1 MSRGD
6 PQEGE
11 HAGPDMLGYE
21 ASEASDFGD
30 SFVREMLQTEPAAW
44 LPVPGERLGGRGGR
58 RFELLE
64 PLGQGGMGR
73 VFRARDEKLQREVAL
88 KFLFPRPGFEQ
99 QTLEEAR
106 AVARLDQENI
116 VRIFDVAEWS
126 RAPGAARVPF
136 LVMECLEG
144 ESLAALLKREHLGVR
159 RALEILRAI
168 ATGLAHAH
176 ARHIVHRDLKPGNV
190 FLTRQGTV
198 KLVDFGLSHLASGP
212 ASSTSQPTWGTPG
225 YMAPEQWR
233 GEAQDARTDI
243 WAAGVVLYEMLTGKL
258 PFSGPTR
265 DALREQVTSA
275 VPVPS
280 IRAHHPEFPPEVE
293 ALLATALAKEPARRF
308 ASALE
313 LREEVRELEARLG
326 PEAVEETSVLPQRR
340 RMTLIACRL
349 RVPLGA
355 EARLDSEDLVELQ
368 SAFHQ
373 ACGEVIQQHGG
384 SLLPFVGS
392 GVLAC
397 FGHPQA
403 REDDPERAVHAGLH
417 LVVSLPQLLQRK
429 LPRLPVVLAVSV
441 GIHTDEVVLREGALA
456 PWRQGPL
463 LQGDAPNLTEWLA
476 REAGPGEV
484 VVGATAW
491 RRVRGTFETAPLGAR
506 TFEGVL
512 GSKGLELHRVLR
524 ERKATSRFEQVL
536 AVGGLTPLVG
546 RQRELGWLRERWEQ
560 ARQERGS
567 FILVS
572 GEAGMGKSRLI
583 QELCEHV
590 SAGACLLLRTQCWSR
605 FSTRAVHPMV
615 AVLQDAL
622 QALIPEPPGHWMRE
636 LEVRHEDFG
645 LSSEEIHLV
654 GLLLE
659 LPIPKDSPVLQLTP
673 ERRKEKS
680 LAVLVHFLMHMAHCG
695 CPVLV
700 VVEDVHWADS
710 ILLELLGLFLEH
722 VERGRCLVVLSARP
736 EFRPDWP
743 PRPGFHRLAL
753 ERLPEGLA
761 AILVKQSAHGREL
774 PEETVQH
781 LVAKTDGIPLFIEEM
796 TRMVLEGGA
805 AASIPVTLH
814 ELLLARLDLLPSRQ
828 KALAQLCAVV
838 GRDFPWALLLAVSER
853 KEAGLRRE
861 LAGLVEAGL
870 LQAREGPEGPGF
882 QFRHALLQDAAYQSL
897 PRGMRRQHHQRIAQV
912 LVERF
917 PEVVASRPEV
927 LAHHFKEAG
936 EYEAAIRHG
945 TRAGVLA
952 IQRWALREAVGHLSK
967 ALDLLRGLPEASQ
980 HAREELRILTVLC
993 MPLLALQTYR
1003 SLEVERLYTRMCEL
1017 LPGVEENLP
1026 LLKQA
1031 YGGVISYFYIRGQF
1045 PQAYA
1050 LARKF
1055 LSLGERHQDPET
1067 LCLAHRRMAVNLLT
1081 RGRLREAREHGE
1093 RALELASA
1101 FPELRLSAHALQG
1114 FLHATLGE
1122 PEVARRHC
1130 QEALALSEQVGF
1142 TSYITLSALSHYVA
1156 GAYQLLRQSE
1166 GLLELLDQAKTLGN
1180 VRFFW
1185 LLQTWSMGLQGW
1197 VMAELG
1203 KPREGLALV
1212 LRALEALGVQGIEIV
1227 RIRFL
1232 GLLADIQLRL
1242 GEVEAGRAVV
1252 REALDLAE
1260 RTGERFYEAELHRL
1274 DGEFLWAAGNTGE
1287 ARSRFLRALQV
1298 TREQGAG
1305 LFELRARVSLCRLLG
1320 HLGRP
1325 AVARRLLGRACTR
1338 FETGGD
1344 SRDLREARAL
1354 LDSLATPRSTP

>member
-1 MSRGD
+1 
-6 PQEGE
+6 
-11 HAGPDMLGYE
+11 
-21 ASEASDFGD
+21 
-30 SFVREMLQTEPAAW
+30 
-44 LPVPGERLGGRGGR
+44 
-58 RFELLE
+58 
-64 PLGQGGMGR
+64 MGR

-106 AVARLDQENI
+106 SVARLDQENI

-168 ATGLAHAH
+168 TTGLAHAH

-212 ASSTSQPTWGTPG
+212 ASSTRQPTWGTPG

-233 GEAQDARTDI
+233 GEAQDARTDL
-243 WAAGVVLYEMLTGKL
+243 WAAGVVLYEMLTGRL
-258 PFSGPTR
+258 PFTGFTR
-265 DALREQVTSA
+265 EELRAQVTSA
-275 VPVPS
+275 APVPS
-280 IRAHHPEFPPEVE
+280 VRAHHPEIPPEVE
-293 ALLATALAKEPARRF
+293 VLLATALAKAPTRRF

-326 PEAVEETSVLPQRR
+326 PEAVEETPVLPQRR

-349 RVPLGA
+349 RVPQGA
-355 EARLDSEDLVELQ
+355 EARLDSEDLGELQ
-368 SAFHQ
+368 AAFHQ

-417 LVVSLPQLLQRK
+417 LVDSLPELLRRK

-456 PWRQGPL
+456 PWSQGPL

-491 RRVRGTFETAPLGAR
+491 RRVHGAFETALLGAR
-506 TFEGVL
+506 TFEGGL

-524 ERKATSRFEQVL
+524 ERKAASRFEQAL

-546 RQRELGWLRERWEQ
+546 RQRELGWLLERWEQ
-560 ARQERGS
+560 ACQERGALV
-567 FILVS
+567 LVS
-572 GEAGMGKSRLI
+572 GEAGIGKSRLI
-583 QELCEHV
+583 QELCEQV
-590 SAGACLLLRTQCWSR
+590 PPGVGLLLRTQCWSR
-605 FSTRAVHPMV
+605 FSTRALHPMV
-615 AVLQDAL
+615 AVLQGTL
-622 QALIPEPPGHWMRE
+622 HSTLKEPPSRWIRE
-636 LEVRHEDFG
+636 LEARREEFG
-645 LSSEEIHLV
+645 LSSEEVHLV

-659 LPIPKDSPVLQLTP
+659 LPIPTDSPVLQLTP

-680 LAVLVHFLMHMAHCG
+680 LALLVQFLMLLTRCS
-695 CPVLV
+695 CPVLL

-710 ILLELLGLFLEH
+710 ILLEWLGLLIEH

-743 PRPGFHRLAL
+743 PRHGFHRLAL

-761 AILVKQSAHGREL
+761 AVLVKQSARGREL
-774 PEETVQH
+774 PEETVQQ

-796 TRMVLEGGA
+796 TRMVLEGGE

-838 GRDFPWALLLAVSER
+838 GRDFSWALLVTLSER
-853 KEAGLRRE
+853 KDAGLRRE

-897 PRGMRRQHHQRIAQV
+897 PRGLRRQHHQRITQV

-917 PEVVASRPEV
+917 PEVVAARPEV
-927 LAHHFKEAG
+927 LAHHSKEAG
-936 EYEAAIRHG
+936 AYEAAIRYG

-952 IQRWALREAVGHLSK
+952 LQRWALREAVGHLSR
-967 ALDLLRGLPEASQ
+967 ALDLLRGLPDASQ
-980 HAREELRILTVLC
+980 HAQEELRILTALR
-993 MPLLALQTYR
+993 MPLVALQSYR
-1003 SLEVERLYTRMCEL
+1003 SLEVERLFTRMCEL
-1017 LPGVEENLP
+1017 LPGVEESLP
-1026 LLKQA
+1026 QLKQS
-1031 YGGVISYFYIRGQF
+1031 YGGAISYFYIRGQF

-1050 LARKF
+1050 LAMELLR
-1055 LSLGERHQDPET
+1055 LGERHQDPET
-1067 LCLAHRRMAVNLLT
+1067 LSLAHRFMAANLLT
-1081 RGRLREAREHGE
+1081 RGRLREAREHGD
-1093 RALELASA
+1093 RAVELASSFA
-1101 FPELRLSAHALQG
+1101 ELRLSAHGLEG

-1130 QEALALSEQVGF
+1130 QEALDLAHRIGPS
-1142 TSYITLSALSHYVA
+1142 SYITLSSLTHYVA

-1166 GLLELLDQAKTLGN
+1166 GLLELLTQAKTLGSA
-1180 VRFFW
+1180 RFFW

-1212 LRALEALGVQGIEIV
+1212 LRALEALRVQGIEIA
-1227 RIRFL
+1227 RLRFM
-1232 GLLADIQLRL
+1232 GLLAELHLTL
-1242 GEVEAGRAVV
+1242 GEVEAGLAVV
-1252 REALDLAE
+1252 REALDLVE
-1260 RTGERFYEAELHRL
+1260 RTGERFYEAELHRV
-1274 DGEFLWAAGNTGE
+1274 DGELLWAAGSADE

-1298 TREQGAG
+1298 AREQGAG
-1305 LFELRARVSLCRLLG
+1305 LFELRAMVSLCRLLG

-1325 AVARRLLGRACTR
+1325 AVARRLLGRACAR

-1354 LDSLATPRSTP
+1354 LALAPLASLPGNPRELKVLKDSGDPAFDA